1 MLARYTLSAC
11 VCLSQVG
18 VLLNRLNI
26 RESKQRQA
34 IAQELYSSDAK
45 DLREIRPRATPNG
58 GAKHSR
64 WSGLVREFRQT
75 TRHISKTVQDRRTV
89 SVKVE

>member
-58 GAKHSR
+58 GAKHVGG
-64 WSGLVREFRQT
+64 GLVCEFRQT